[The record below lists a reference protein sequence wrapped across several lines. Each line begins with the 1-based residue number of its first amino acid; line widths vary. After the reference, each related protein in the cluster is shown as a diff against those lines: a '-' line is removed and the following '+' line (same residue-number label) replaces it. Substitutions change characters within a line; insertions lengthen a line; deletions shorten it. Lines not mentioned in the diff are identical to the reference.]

1 MIEWQQNRARQ
12 LVFRLFGRCPSVLR
26 VQSETTEDTTFAM
39 PGVIRASNGLALF
52 LIRKGLGC
60 RGKPGNDKVEQF
72 GSIILRR
79 ALSARSPRHR
89 RHGRP

>member
-12 LVFRLFGRCPSVLR
+12 LVFRLFGRCPSMLR
-26 VQSETTEDTTFAM
+26 VQSETTEDTTFVM

-60 RGKPGNDKVEQF
+60 RGKPGNDK
-72 GSIILRR
+72 GR
-79 ALSARSPRHR
+79 AIRFDYLAPRPQRAITSTSPS
-89 RHGRP
+89 